1 MRKLFT
7 LFSLLVLTSMI
18 LAACGGAPPATQPP
32 AATEPAA
39 TEPGATEPA
48 ATEPGA
54 TEPATSGMTSKDPTT
69 YVEAVFG
76 EPETLDPALAYE
88 TAGAEIIQ
96 NVYETLVFYDGEA
109 TDKFVPLLA
118 ESWEVSEDGTT
129 YTFQIREGVKF
140 HDGADMTPS
149 DVAYSCQRGLLYGG
163 HSGPQWLLAEP
174 FFGIG
179 MDDISMLVDDT
190 GALADD
196 QAALAA
202 ADPATLK
209 AACEKVT
216 GAIVADD
223 ATEIGRAHV
232 CTPVTL

>member
-1 MRKLFT
+1 
-7 LFSLLVLTSMI
+7 
-18 LAACGGAPPATQPP
+18 
-32 AATEPAA
+32 
-39 TEPGATEPA
+39 
-48 ATEPGA
+48 
-54 TEPATSGMTSKDPTT
+54 MTSKDPTT
-69 YVEAVFG
+69 YVEATFG

-88 TAGAEIIQ
+88 TAGGEIIQ

-109 TDKFVPLLA
+109 TDKFVPMLA
-118 ESWEVSEDGTT
+118 ESWEVSEDGTV

-149 DVAYSCQRGLLYGG
+149 DVAYSFQRGLLYGG

-202 ADPATLK
+202 ADAGTLV

-223 ATEIGRAHV
+223 AAGTVTMTLNQPWGPSSPPLPRPGAPSWTRTGQLPTVVGMAPAIPGRISMP
-232 CTPVTL
+232 CRLRVTR